1 MMQGFVGGGM
11 FFGVVFLGGYL
22 CGLFPSGPWVARSSL
37 GGRHLRDVGSGS
49 TGATNVL
56 RYAGWG
62 RAFAV
67 VALDVMKGMV
77 AILLARYAIVLGGDL
92 FALRFGDVEFLGW
105 GESFAAVGC
114 LLGHC
119 FPVWS
124 RGFRGGK
131 GVASLMGIISL
142 LSPGM
147 FFVSVFLWVGILGM
161 WGFSSLASLGVCLFL
176 LLGGIFGGV
185 GGVGGAVGW
194 GIVGIVGIVV
204 GRHWENVGRLWRGEE
219 GRVWGGVWGRWRR

>member
-1 MMQGFVGGGM
+1 MMSALFL
-11 FFGVVFLGGYL
+11 FGVFVFGYL

-37 GGRHLRDVGSGS
+37 AGRHLTDLGSGS

-62 RAFAV
+62 RAVLVVLLDIMKAV
-67 VALDVMKGMV
+67 M
-77 AILLARYAIVLGGDL
+77 AILLARYGADL
-92 FALRFGDVEFLGW
+92 FALRFGHVEPLVW

-124 RGFRGGK
+124 RGLRGGK
-131 GVASLMGIISL
+131 GVASTMGVLLMLAPWVLCGAVVLWLGL
-142 LSPGM
+142 LG
-147 FFVSVFLWVGILGM
+147 L

-176 LLGGIFGGV
+176 LLAALFWLEGAVAWGVVVIVLMVGFRHRENVRRLWCGEEKRVFGG
-185 GGVGGAVGW
+185 
-194 GIVGIVGIVV
+194 
-204 GRHWENVGRLWRGEE
+204 LWRR
-219 GRVWGGVWGRWRR
+219 GR

>member
-1 MMQGFVGGGM
+1 MLLALLAGVFVW
-11 FFGVVFLGGYL
+11 GYL

-37 GGRHLRDVGSGS
+37 GGRYLTEVGSGS

-67 VALDVMKGMV
+67 VALDVVKAV
-77 AILLARYAIVLGGDL
+77 LAVLAARYVMDSSADL
-92 FALRFGDVEFLGW
+92 FALRFGDNVGFLAW

-124 RGFRGGK
+124 RGLRGGK
-131 GVASLMGIISL
+131 GVAS
-142 LSPGM
+142 M
-147 FFVSVFLWVGILGM
+147 FGVVLVFSSNLFVASALLWVGVLGL
-161 WGFSSLASLGVCLFL
+161 WGFSSLASLAVCLFL
-176 LLGGIFGGV
+176 V
-185 GGVGGAVGW
+185 GGSLFWGGDVVVW
-194 GIVGIVGIVV
+194 GMFGVVGIVV
-204 GRHWENVGRLWRGEE
+204 WRHRENVARLWRGEE
-219 GRVWGGVWGRWRR
+219 GRVFGGLWRRLRR